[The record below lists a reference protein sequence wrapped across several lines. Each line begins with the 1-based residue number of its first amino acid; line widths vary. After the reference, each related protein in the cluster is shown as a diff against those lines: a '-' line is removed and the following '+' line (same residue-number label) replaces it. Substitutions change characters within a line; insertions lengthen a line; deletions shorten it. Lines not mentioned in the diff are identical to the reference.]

1 MSEQQPIPDY
11 QPLSEPNRFL
21 AIVSVLASLRDCLAW
36 LWLHARG
43 QNLNGYLPVMEKGKP
58 EWWEAAIEFLKED
71 ELLGKVVRKYPN
83 GSLEGKGELFET
95 TIRSIVGQQISVV
108 ASDAIWGRLLTMIGK
123 PIPENVLKFTE
134 VELASCGL
142 TRPKAS
148 YIYGL
153 AKDSDSLLN
162 QDWDNMND
170 NEIKQHLI
178 QFRGI
183 GPWTAEMM
191 LMFSFMRPDVFSIGD
206 IGLVKAVKILVP
218 EVEDKNSI
226 EQIAERWSPYRT
238 AASWYLWRMIDPVPV
253 GY

>member
-191 LMFSFMRPDVFSIGD
+191 LMFSFMRPDIFSIGD

-226 EQIAERWSPYRT
+226 ENIAERWSPYRT

>member
-1 MSEQQPIPDY
+1 
-11 QPLSEPNRFL
+11 
-21 AIVSVLASLRDCLAW
+21 
-36 LWLHARG
+36 
-43 QNLNGYLPVMEKGKP
+43 MEKGKP

-162 QDWDNMND
+162 QDWNNMND

-191 LMFSFMRPDVFSIGD
+191 LMFSFMRPDIFSIGD

>member
-162 QDWDNMND
+162 QDWNNMND

-191 LMFSFMRPDVFSIGD
+191 LMFSFMRPDIFSIGD

>member
-1 MSEQQPIPDY
+1 
-11 QPLSEPNRFL
+11 
-21 AIVSVLASLRDCLAW
+21 
-36 LWLHARG
+36 
-43 QNLNGYLPVMEKGKP
+43 MEKGKP
-58 EWWEAAIEFLKED
+58 EWWEDAIEFLKED

-95 TIRSIVGQQISVV
+95 TIRSIVGQQISVI
-108 ASDAIWGRLLTMIGK
+108 ASDAIWGRLLTMLGK

-134 VELASCGL
+134 AELASCGL

-162 QDWDNMND
+162 QNWDNMTD
-170 NEIKQHLI
+170 SEIKQHLI

-191 LMFSFMRPDVFSIGD
+191 LMFSFMRPDIFSIGD